1 MRIDRNMRM
10 LWLSCFF
17 RYIAGS
23 SFMAVVPLYFNF
35 RGLSYLEIGL
45 ISSLSSI
52 PLIALPV
59 LAGRA
64 ADTWGTKT
72 IILISQICSVLLT
85 PLYVLAENFTLLLL
99 LQLIV
104 PPLYS
109 IAEAM
114 SSAIS
119 VDFAKAEN
127 VGMNLGIL
135 RSAAVGWSIG
145 SFSTGLIIQYGDLV
159 FVFIFMACFYFIAFL
174 FAIRLKD
181 TNSPKRFATKKEPIL
196 AILSNPQVLSFLAI
210 IILALSTLPVFYSF
224 LPLYLKNELLVPES
238 LIPLIFTIT
247 PLGEIPLTFL
257 VGRLSDRFDRRKAVL
272 LCLLAYPIRWT
283 AITLL
288 SNFTLI
294 LPVQILHGFT
304 FAGLNATSI
313 AYLSQIIPTSAR
325 RTIIGI
331 FSAAFSLAITIGG
344 YTLGLTVQNYG
355 FQTMFLQAIITSLIA
370 IAVFILVIKKDTST
384 RVQRECNGKDR
395 HCL

>member
-1 MRIDRNMRM
+1 
-10 LWLSCFF
+10 
-17 RYIAGS
+17 
-23 SFMAVVPLYFNF
+23 MAVVPLYFNF

-257 VGRLSDRFDRRKAVL
+257 VGRLSDRFDRRKTVL